1 MTYCPSCGA
10 EVQGKFCARCGA
22 SVTSAPPPPAAQP
35 SADAGQPY
43 GGQPTYAAPPPP
55 SQYSQQPYGQQGG
68 YGAPPP
74 GATPYGTP
82 PPGSAPYSQGAQS
95 SGLSDNVAG
104 ALCYLL
110 GVVTGVLFLVLAPF
124 NQNKFVRF
132 HAFQSIF
139 FWLSWIALFIVETII
154 SFLLPAMLSILLGL
168 FTMLIWLGGLCV
180 WVFLMYKAYNNEKFK
195 LPVIGDL
202 AEKQA

>member
-1 MTYCPSCGA
+1 
-10 EVQGKFCARCGA
+10 
-22 SVTSAPPPPAAQP
+22 
-35 SADAGQPY
+35 
-43 GGQPTYAAPPPP
+43 
-55 SQYSQQPYGQQGG
+55 
-68 YGAPPP
+68 
-74 GATPYGTP
+74 
-82 PPGSAPYSQGAQS
+82 
-95 SGLSDNVAG
+95 VAG

-154 SFLLPAMLSILLGL
+154 SFVLPAMLSILLGL
-168 FTMLIWLGGLCV
+168 FTMLIWLGGLGV

-195 LPVIGDL
+195 LPIIGDL